1 MDPLYVNVNQ
11 GSYGCTP
18 TKVRH
23 VTEALVRET
32 EWNPDL
38 WFRFNIS
45 GDGDS
50 HMTAMLARTRAFVA
64 AYIGANVED
73 TVLVDNASHGI
84 AAVLRSIFASSC
96 PRGSAAALPRPR
108 VRLLEGRARV
118 RRRRRAVQR
127 HRSRDNDH
135 SSSRSRPSTSSPA

>member
-1 MDPLYVNVNQ
+1 MMFCLLATVAVAGASLTSVDEQIAAWGAGLPPPPFGRAMRSEFDMDPLYTNVNQ

-18 TKVRH
+18 TKVRR

-50 HMTAMLARTRAFVA
+50 HMTAMLARTRD
-64 AYIGANVED
+64 AYCGL
-73 TVLVDNASHGI
+73 T
-84 AAVLRSIFASSC
+84 
-96 PRGSAAALPRPR
+96 
-108 VRLLEGRARV
+108 
-118 RRRRRAVQR
+118 
-127 HRSRDNDH
+127 
-135 SSSRSRPSTSSPA
+135 